1 MVNAHAAIPTDLP
14 LRDQDSRLMSVDSKL
29 LQAVVAAAPQGVA
42 ICDARAPDWPVLFVN
57 AALEQLTGYD
67 AGSILGRNLRF
78 LQADDR
84 DQEGLAKMRQALA
97 EGCTCQTMLRNYR
110 RDGTMFWNEV
120 TVVPLRDAQGAVT
133 HFASFHREIGDR
145 SRQDGRAEAA
155 LTTQTMLAYLRD
167 DKLSGL
173 LRRPYFEELVKRDW
187 SLAQRES
194 RRLNFLV
201 FDLDYF
207 SHYRDVFGR
216 QGADQAF
223 RRIARVVGG
232 CFRRASDLC
241 GRFDEDQIAALTTGM
256 DLAQASKFAE
266 SVLSRVRDLAV
277 HHPRSNISRYVT
289 TSAGVVSLVPPHD
302 SSPQRIYDAALKALK
317 DAKDLG
323 RNRVV
328 SRECD

>member
-1 MVNAHAAIPTDLP
+1 
-14 LRDQDSRLMSVDSKL
+14 MSVDANV
-29 LQAVVAAAPQGVA
+29 LQAVVASAPHGVA
-42 ICDARAPDWPVLFVN
+42 ICDARTPDWPVLFVN
-57 AALEQLTGYD
+57 AAMEQLTGYE
-67 AGSILGRNLRF
+67 AGAMLGRNLRF
-78 LQADDR
+78 LQAEDK
-84 DQEGLAKMRQALA
+84 DQEGLAKIRQALA
-97 EGCTCQTMLRNYR
+97 DGGACQTLLRNYR
-110 RDGTMFWNEV
+110 SDGTMFWNEV
-120 TVVPLRDAQGAVT
+120 TVVPLRNGHGDIT

-145 SRQDGRAEAA
+145 SRQEGRGEAA
-155 LTTQTMLAYLRD
+155 LSTQTMLAYLRD

-173 LRRPYFEELVKRDW
+173 LRRPYFEELIKRDW

-194 RRLNFLV
+194 RRLSFLV

-207 SHYRDVFGR
+207 SNYRDVFGR

-241 GRFDEDQIAALTTGM
+241 GRFDEDQIAALTTGL
-256 DLAQASKFAE
+256 DLTQAAKFAE
-266 SVLSRVRDLAV
+266 TVLSRIRDLAV

-289 TSAGVVSLVPPHD
+289 ASAGVVSLVPPHD
-302 SSPQRIYDAALKALK
+302 TSPQRIYDAALKALK

-328 SRECD
+328 SRECE